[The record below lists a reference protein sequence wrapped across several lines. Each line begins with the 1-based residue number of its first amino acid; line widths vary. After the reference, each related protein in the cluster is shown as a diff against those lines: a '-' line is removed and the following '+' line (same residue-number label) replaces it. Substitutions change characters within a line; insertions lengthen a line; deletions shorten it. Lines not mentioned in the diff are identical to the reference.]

1 MPVPNQ
7 LENLLAALR
16 EAGVRV
22 HDGRTKLHGFPFVL
36 ELAAWPP
43 IVLEVAKPGLLTL
56 FEPTTFGLAIVDS
69 TGLCR
74 VRWGLAERL
83 GVFQSRESLAVS
95 PVGGL
100 VEAALEGG
108 SHSAF
113 VDGNRFYTGAYA
125 ISESAEVIVLVA
137 DATEEALAREVS
149 RGHQVS
155 TVALKRLGKAL
166 GPKQSIR
173 SLAIAALHAIYS
185 SYELAAALLWIKS
198 GDALALESQIGTT
211 RNVPELGR
219 ITQESKCIARLAADS
234 RQIMRL
240 DDIATS
246 PLTSEVEAKVC
257 PPNSGAGIVLPLVS
271 AKELIGVLELVA
283 RRGDTGFSECDDM
296 FETIA
301 EHLALAVHNAMMFE
315 ENERLAMF
323 DPLTGIANHRTMQEF
338 LAQRISEAERTK
350 EKVGVVMIDVDN
362 FRSFNEDEGH
372 DAGDQVLKL
381 VAGALRLHIRN
392 YDMAARYGGEEF
404 TLVLGNTDEKVVF
417 EVAERARKAIEALA
431 YEARDGERRPI
442 TASFGCAVYPDVARD
457 AAGLLKAA
465 DRALYEAKRA
475 GRNRTVLARLG
486 DAA

>member
-1 MPVPNQ
+1 
-7 LENLLAALR
+7 
-16 EAGVRV
+16 
-22 HDGRTKLHGFPFVL
+22 
-36 ELAAWPP
+36 
-43 IVLEVAKPGLLTL
+43 VLEVSKPGLLTL
-56 FEPTTFGLAIVDS
+56 FEPATFGLAIVDS
-69 TGLCR
+69 TGLPR

-83 GVFQSRESLAVS
+83 GVFQSRESLTVS

-113 VDGNRFYTGAYA
+113 VEGNRYYAGAYM
-125 ISESAEVIVLVA
+125 IGEDAEVMVLVA
-137 DATEEALAREVS
+137 DATEEAVAREVS

-185 SYELAAALLWIKS
+185 SYELAAAFLWIRN
-198 GDALALESQIGTT
+198 GDVMVLESQIGTT
-211 RNVPELGR
+211 RGMNELNR
-219 ITQESKCIARLAADS
+219 IGEGSACIAQLAATS
-234 RQIMRL
+234 LQVMRL
-240 DDIATS
+240 DDVSTA
-246 PLTSEVEAKVC
+246 PLTANVEAKVC
-257 PPNSGAGIVLPLVS
+257 PPNSGAAIVLPLVS

-283 RRGDTGFSECDDM
+283 RKGDMGFAECDDM

-301 EHLALAVHNAMMFE
+301 EHLALAIHNAMMFE

-338 LAQRISEAERTK
+338 LAQRISEAERNK
-350 EKVGVVMIDVDN
+350 ETVGVVMIDVDH
-362 FRSFNEDEGH
+362 FRSFNELEGH

-381 VAGALRLHIRN
+381 VADALRLHIRN
-392 YDMAARYGGEEF
+392 YDLAARYGGEEF
-404 TLVLGNTDEKVVF
+404 TLVLANTDAKVLV
-417 EVAERARKAIEALA
+417 EVAERVRTAIEALA
-431 YEARDGERRPI
+431 YESRSGERRPI
-442 TASFGCAVYPDVARD
+442 TASFGCAVYPEVARD